1 MHITYTYKV
10 LFFLLMYEGIILT
23 IILKQRHKYHFQM
36 LSWLNC
42 DFSSYNHS
50 TCIQNNKQF
59 WNNKTIKIL
68 CDLYPKCS
76 SIMSTCYWKNY
87 RNFFFFFKS
96 QYFIYPSFQLLF
108 ESYLS
113 VHKHQ
118 INHLVAIMRVLITAI
133 SLSTTLAFRVSV
145 PAM

>member
-1 MHITYTYKV
+1 M
-10 LFFLLMYEGIILT
+10 FLYNVNML
-23 IILKQRHKYHFQM
+23 LKK
-36 LSWLNC
+36 L
-42 DFSSYNHS
+42 
-50 TCIQNNKQF
+50 
-59 WNNKTIKIL
+59 
-68 CDLYPKCS
+68 PE
-76 SIMSTCYWKNY
+76 
-87 RNFFFFFKS
+87 FFFFFKS

>member
-1 MHITYTYKV
+1 MWSISKM
-10 LFFLLMYEGIILT
+10 FLYNVNML
-23 IILKQRHKYHFQM
+23 LKELPEF
-36 LSWLNC
+36 
-42 DFSSYNHS
+42 
-50 TCIQNNKQF
+50 
-59 WNNKTIKIL
+59 
-68 CDLYPKCS
+68 
-76 SIMSTCYWKNY
+76 
-87 RNFFFFFKS
+87 FFFFFKS
-96 QYFIYPSFQLLF
+96 KYFIYPSFQLLF

>member
-10 LFFLLMYEGIILT
+10 LFFFINVWRST

-42 DFSSYNHS
+42 DFSSYNYS

-96 QYFIYPSFQLLF
+96 KYFIYPSFQLLF

>member
-1 MHITYTYKV
+1 MWSISKM
-10 LFFLLMYEGIILT
+10 FLYIVNML
-23 IILKQRHKYHFQM
+23 LKE
-36 LSWLNC
+36 LP
-42 DFSSYNHS
+42 DF
-50 TCIQNNKQF
+50 
-59 WNNKTIKIL
+59 
-68 CDLYPKCS
+68 
-76 SIMSTCYWKNY
+76 
-87 RNFFFFFKS
+87 FFFFFKS
-96 QYFIYPSFQLLF
+96 KYFIYPSFQLLF

>member
-1 MHITYTYKV
+1 M
-10 LFFLLMYEGIILT
+10 FLYNVNML
-23 IILKQRHKYHFQM
+23 LKELPEF
-36 LSWLNC
+36 
-42 DFSSYNHS
+42 
-50 TCIQNNKQF
+50 I
-59 WNNKTIKIL
+59 
-68 CDLYPKCS
+68 
-76 SIMSTCYWKNY
+76 
-87 RNFFFFFKS
+87 FFFKS
-96 QYFIYPSFQLLF
+96 KYFIYPSFQLLF

>member
-1 MHITYTYKV
+1 M
-10 LFFLLMYEGIILT
+10 FLYNVNML
-23 IILKQRHKYHFQM
+23 LKE
-36 LSWLNC
+36 LLE
-42 DFSSYNHS
+42 
-50 TCIQNNKQF
+50 
-59 WNNKTIKIL
+59 
-68 CDLYPKCS
+68 
-76 SIMSTCYWKNY
+76 
-87 RNFFFFFKS
+87 FFFFFKS
-96 QYFIYPSFQLLF
+96 KYFIYPSFQLLF

>member
-1 MHITYTYKV
+1 MWSISKMFLYNVNMLLKE
-10 LFFLLMYEGIILT
+10 LPEFFKFFL
-23 IILKQRHKYHFQM
+23 
-36 LSWLNC
+36 
-42 DFSSYNHS
+42 
-50 TCIQNNKQF
+50 
-59 WNNKTIKIL
+59 
-68 CDLYPKCS
+68 
-76 SIMSTCYWKNY
+76 
-87 RNFFFFFKS
+87 KS
-96 QYFIYPSFQLLF
+96 KYFIYPSFQLLF